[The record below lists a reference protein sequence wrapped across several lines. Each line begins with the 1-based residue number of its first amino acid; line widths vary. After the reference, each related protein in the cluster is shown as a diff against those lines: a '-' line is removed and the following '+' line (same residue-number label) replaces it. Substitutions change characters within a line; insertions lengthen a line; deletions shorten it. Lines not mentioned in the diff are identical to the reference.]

1 MSVQVCGVVH
11 VPAGGGRD
19 DPRSAEQLRGCADL
33 PHTEA
38 AKRECNFGKAV
49 FKPILNNGLL
59 GQLV

>member
-1 MSVQVCGVVH
+1 MSLLVV
-11 VPAGGGRD
+11 GGT
-19 DPRSAEQLRGCADL
+19 RSAEQLRGCADL

-38 AKRECNFGKAV
+38 AKRDCKFGKAV